1 MILRYFVFA
10 ALGKLLMMFI
20 RKFPPA
26 VRIAERIHFPI
37 DCDLCLGWW
46 VYTVS
51 SFAFPVQM
59 MDSYTPIINELIQG
73 SVTAWVAYVFT
84 AGWHSTYSVY
94 EVKTDANG

>member
-1 MILRYFVFA
+1 MILRYFVFV

-26 VRIAERIHFPI
+26 VRIAQKINFPI

-59 MDSYTPIINELIQG
+59 MDSYTPVVNEFIQG
-73 SVTAWVAYVFT
+73 SVTAWAAWVFT
-84 AGWHSTYSVY
+84 TGWNDIYRVY